1 MIRGIM
7 CVDHG
12 PSPRTGELKHLIRI
26 TAALALLYAGM
37 TAALLIWTFSWPPPD
52 PGTMA
57 PADAIVCLGG
67 GMAPDGTLA
76 PPVLTRIDTCVR
88 LYQAGLAPV
97 VMFTG
102 GTAGVDGIAAGGQ
115 MARYAATLGLPDD
128 ASLIEGSAQSTLQ
141 NALFSY
147 PLLPATDHLIIVTEG
162 FHLPRSY
169 ASFKWAAW
177 EAGLPSPRIALAMSE
192 QVRRDGGDRPNWRI
206 LARESLAIWFNL
218 GRAVVYSA
226 HPDPDVNWLH

>member
-1 MIRGIM
+1 MSI
-7 CVDHG
+7 
-12 PSPRTGELKHLIRI
+12 TGGAQGTFGLKRLVRI
-26 TAALALLYAGM
+26 IAGLALLYVGM
-37 TAALLIWTFSWPPPD
+37 TAALLIWTFTWAAPAPD
-52 PGTMA
+52 AIA

-76 PPVLTRIDTCVR
+76 PPVLTRIDTCMR

-97 VMFTG
+97 VIFTG
-102 GTAGVDGIAAGGQ
+102 GTARANGSNAGTQ

-128 ASLIEGSAQSTLQ
+128 ASLIEGRAQSTLQ
-141 NALFSY
+141 NAVFSY
-147 PLLPATDHLIIVTEG
+147 PLLPAADHLILVTEA
-162 FHLPRSY
+162 FHLPRSF

-177 EAGLPSPRIALAMSE
+177 EAGLPSPRITLAMSE
-192 QVRRDGGDRPNWRI
+192 QVRRDRHNRPNWRI
-206 LARESLAIWFNL
+206 LLRESLAIWFNL